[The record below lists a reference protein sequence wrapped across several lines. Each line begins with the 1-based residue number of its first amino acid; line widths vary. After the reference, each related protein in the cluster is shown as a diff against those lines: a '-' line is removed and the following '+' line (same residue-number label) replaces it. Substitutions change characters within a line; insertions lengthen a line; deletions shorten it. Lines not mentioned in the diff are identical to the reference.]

1 MKVGILGAGSIA
13 GTMAETVNK
22 MRGVELYAV
31 GSRTVE
37 KAKTFAERFN
47 IPKYYGSYE
56 QLAADN
62 NIDLMYIATPH
73 SNHYENSMLCL
84 KNGRNVLCEKAF
96 TANAKQA
103 KEVIGYAREHSI
115 FISEAIWTRF
125 MPMRSTLD
133 ELLASGIIGEISS
146 LTANLG
152 YELSHVERLQKP
164 ELAGGALLDLGVYTI
179 NFSLMA
185 FGSNIKDIKSSCVK
199 NSYGVDKTNSI
210 ILTYEDGKTAILHSN
225 AAAYTDRLGII
236 YGTKG
241 RIEFQNI
248 NNCEGI
254 KVIPING
261 EVMTFPVPPQITGYE
276 YEVEA
281 SLAAIKDGRIE
292 TDFMPHEETIRV
304 MEIMDGLRKEWG
316 VIFPFE

>member
-37 KAKTFAERFN
+37 KAKAFAERFN